1 MLVATNKELYVT
13 LPKRQKQLL
22 SRSIVHA
29 VRSQVP
35 PGRFLQRD
43 TQSDYWSDVGDARAT
58 EKTSQALREG
68 APKLRSKLKK
78 APGEEEDEED
88 DDDEDDDGDKE
99 EASRKVPPPG
109 RLPHR
114 GVPSPAAHTVV
125 SPNIMAALVIPPRVA
140 STKAPPPQR
149 VAPPPVMPPPVTR
162 PLDDHLQHQP
172 VPLPPTPL
180 EDGFSFGST
189 LDALDAPELLDHGF
203 SFGSVMS
210 VDAAP
215 THHPV
220 QAANT
225 STNAAHRMSFRSSA
239 VGNSYGVMPSL
250 QANDL
255 SFGTGGGG
263 SLHMSEAEQQHLAAN
278 VCEAG
283 VLQPS
288 TIAEHAPPVDYG
300 LEHAGFSTGSMMST
314 TVESPR
320 APPGVT
326 FGAKTVVAAD
336 TRYDDDEAPQPVD
349 YGLEPAGFSAGSMM
363 SIGTIRLEDTGASF
377 GSVMSFATK
386 GDVPGAV
393 DGGLEEIGASFGSM
407 NVSGMGPPPLRGA
420 EMEAPEPLDEAV
432 PTFLHQQRS
441 QGNLL
446 DCSDT
451 DSEDELQSAQASVQ
465 KSAEWEKLKASF
477 ENQMQSGAYPTSA
490 EMPPSLYGMRGGG
503 PENSS
508 ILPVAATGDSDRQHM
523 PPPGPR
529 EDDWRS
535 FEATMLN
542 RGDSLAAEEFNIPR
556 SQGTGGSAGE
566 N

>member
-1 MLVATNKELYVT
+1 
-13 LPKRQKQLL
+13 
-22 SRSIVHA
+22 
-29 VRSQVP
+29 
-35 PGRFLQRD
+35 
-43 TQSDYWSDVGDARAT
+43 
-58 EKTSQALREG
+58 
-68 APKLRSKLKK
+68 
-78 APGEEEDEED
+78 
-88 DDDEDDDGDKE
+88 
-99 EASRKVPPPG
+99 
-109 RLPHR
+109 
-114 GVPSPAAHTVV
+114 
-125 SPNIMAALVIPPRVA
+125 
-140 STKAPPPQR
+140 
-149 VAPPPVMPPPVTR
+149 MPPPATR
-162 PLDDHLQHQP
+162 PDHSHQGSLAA

-180 EDGFSFGST
+180 DPQGGYSFGSST
-189 LDALDAPELLDHGF
+189 LDVLDAPELLDHGF

-215 THHPV
+215 SHTHH
-220 QAANT
+220 ATTTANT
-225 STNAAHRMSFRSSA
+225 TNRMSFRSS
-239 VGNSYGVMPSL
+239 GNSYGVMPAL

-255 SFGTGGGG
+255 SFGTGGN
-263 SLHMSEAEQQHLAAN
+263 SLHMSEAEQQHLEAN

-283 VLQPS
+283 GALPP
-288 TIAEHAPPVDYG
+288 TIQEHAPPVDFG

-314 TVESPR
+314 TVEAHHQQQQTSR
-320 APPGVT
+320 APTQSVT

-336 TRYDDDEAPQPVD
+336 TRYDEPDEAPQPVD
-349 YGLEPAGFSAGSMM
+349 FGLEPGGFSAGSMM
-363 SIGTIRLEDTGASF
+363 SIGTIRLEDTGTSF

-386 GDVPGAV
+386 GGDVPGAV
-393 DGGLEEIGASFGSM
+393 DGGLDEIGASFGSM
-407 NVSGMGPPPLRGA
+407 NLSGMAPPPLRGA

-441 QGNLL
+441 QANLL

-477 ENQMQSGAYPTSA
+477 ESQMQSGAYPASA

-503 PENSS
+503 PGNSNS
-508 ILPVAATGDSDRQHM
+508 MPVAATGDNDRQHM

-566 N
+566 S